1 MKVLYYCPD
10 SSYYYDSEEQMK
22 EMRDEWTMLKVLQEV
37 SKLILRVS
45 KAEGNEIQEVSSSS
59 NNSPSESEDSS

>member
-22 EMRDEWTMLKVLQEV
+22 EMRDEWTMLRVLQEV
-37 SKLILRVS
+37 SKLI
-45 KAEGNEIQEVSSSS
+45 
-59 NNSPSESEDSS
+59 